1 MKTKEDRAKYILEWQ
16 RAKRGKEATEPSDK
30 KVQCLICNKWYVQ
43 VCSHVFQVHHLT
55 GREYREQFDLEV
67 KRGVLPKWYRE
78 LKGEI
83 ALDNGTYK
91 NLKVG
96 KKFWFKK
103 GSKTAGRYKRSPI
116 TIARLRALDKRKK
129 KI

>member
-1 MKTKEDRAKYILEWQ
+1 M
-16 RAKRGKEATEPSDK
+16 
-30 KVQCLICNKWYVQ
+30 
-43 VCSHVFQVHHLT
+43 T
-55 GREYREQFDLEV
+55 GREYREHFDLEV

-78 LKGEI
+78 LKGEQ